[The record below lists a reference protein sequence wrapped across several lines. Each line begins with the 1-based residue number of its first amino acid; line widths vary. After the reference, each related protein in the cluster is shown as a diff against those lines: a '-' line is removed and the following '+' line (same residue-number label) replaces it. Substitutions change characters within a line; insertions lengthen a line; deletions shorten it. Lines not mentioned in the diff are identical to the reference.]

1 MGRCAKDIVGF
12 AIMFFIVFFAYAQL
26 GYLLFGMEV
35 ESFSTFAKCMYEDLT
50 SESCQTNVRFKRW
63 LLIKPPLPLR
73 SFTQFR
79 IILGDFDYDAIDRA
93 NRVLGPIYF
102 VTYVFF
108 VFFVL
113 LVDHYHLLCNI
124 LNIYKN
130 KQTRGSIF
138 ILFHQNMFLAIIND
152 TYTEV
157 KEELS
162 SQKNELQITDLI
174 KQVKIRL
181 IT

>member
-12 AIMFFIVFFAYAQL
+12 AVMFFIVFFAYAQL

-35 ESFSTFAKCMYEDLT
+35 EAFSTFAKCMYERRSSRALFRGRKPVTRPVTET
-50 SESCQTNVRFKRW
+50 SPSLC
-63 LLIKPPLPLR
+63 

-102 VTYVFF
+102 LTYVFF

-113 LVDHYHLLCNI
+113 LVDRRQCNI
-124 LNIYKN
+124 LKIEK
-130 KQTRGSIF
+130 KKGVFIF
-138 ILFHQNMFLAIIND
+138 FFVFPPPEH
-152 TYTEV
+152 V
-157 KEELS
+157 SGHHK
-162 SQKNELQITDLI
+162 
-174 KQVKIRL
+174 
-181 IT
+181 